1 MKMAQNRELGTRRQA
16 FAAERVFID
25 LDKAGAPEWAKGC
38 DRCKFGVIRHIDYSH
53 GPLPLYE
60 LLPLL
65 AAVYLVEFCDCQ
77 AGEVARQNA
86 RSMYVRMRD
95 GNMLDAEQARV
106 QEWVESHTSMEPV
119 TA

>member
-1 MKMAQNRELGTRRQA
+1 MNQTLGTRRQA
-16 FAAERVFID
+16 FAAERVYID

-38 DRCKFGVIRHIDYSH
+38 DNCKFGVIRHIDYSH
-53 GPLPLYE
+53 SPLPLYE
-60 LLPLL
+60 MLPLL

-86 RSMYVRMRD
+86 RSMYARMRD
-95 GNMLDAEQARV
+95 GNMLESEAARV
-106 QEWVESHTSMEPV
+106 RQWVEGM